1 MIFPCRRDKPAGTE
15 RDEKCSIRSHRIT
28 RWARKI
34 AAVRAGDCCGPFF
47 VRGSR
52 HVVAKAH
59 GAGMKRLRGERMM
72 SPAIVLE
79 VAVSNVRAAASPGDA
94 HFRAFAAEQEKPF
107 SKSFFSSARSS
118 CIAPRRS
125 SLAQWILHMHD
136 NCRNR
141 INVIADRIPSK
152 NERRRREFFLSFLLI
167 FLRVRPRIP

>member
-47 VRGSR
+47 VRGSG

-107 SKSFFSSARSS
+107 SKRFFFKRELVMHSA
-118 CIAPRRS
+118 AP
-125 SLAQWILHMHD
+125 L
-136 NCRNR
+136 
-141 INVIADRIPSK
+141 IP
-152 NERRRREFFLSFLLI
+152 
-167 FLRVRPRIP
+167 RPMDPTHARQLPKSHTG